1 VSTRE
6 INSVLLSGCL
16 AREPELLDLADG
28 KPVCW
33 LCLACA
39 VGGVCSGRSGY
50 FDVVVLGQRG
60 RRVARALDRGRG
72 VVVQG
77 SLESARWEE
86 GEGPEHEAVL
96 VLAQGVYFVD
106 PVRD

>member
-1 VSTRE
+1 MS
-6 INSVLLSGCL
+6 
-16 AREPELLDLADG
+16 
-28 KPVCW
+28 
-33 LCLACA
+33 
-39 VGGVCSGRSGY
+39 
-50 FDVVVLGQRG
+50 
-60 RRVARALDRGRG
+60 RALDRGRG

-106 PVRD
+106 PVTE